1 MKRVLVIDDNAL
13 NAELAKVILTRAGYQ
28 VSVVE
33 RADLAADFMTGNT
46 VDVILTDISMP
57 GMSGKDLC
65 RSLRAKMGD
74 RCPRMVA
81 YTAFAMEHQRISI
94 LEAGFDALVVKPV
107 LAEALTRAIEPE
119 AAVAAV

>member
-1 MKRVLVIDDNAL
+1 MKRVLVIDDNPL
-13 NAELAKVILTRAGYQ
+13 NAELARVILTRAGYQ

-33 RADLAADFMTGNT
+33 RGDLAIDFMTGNP

-65 RSLRAKMGD
+65 RTLRTKMGD

-81 YTAFAMEHQRISI
+81 YTAFAMDHQRKSI
-94 LEAGFDALVVKPV
+94 LDAGFDAMVVKPV
-107 LAEALTRAIEPE
+107 LADALTRAIEPE
-119 AAVAAV
+119 VAAV